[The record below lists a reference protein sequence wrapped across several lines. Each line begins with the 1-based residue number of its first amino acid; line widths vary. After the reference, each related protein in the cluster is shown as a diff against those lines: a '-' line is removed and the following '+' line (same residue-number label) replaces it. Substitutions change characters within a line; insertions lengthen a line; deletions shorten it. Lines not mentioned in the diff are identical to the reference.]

1 MYSRLAN
8 HTLVN
13 ATKSCMTEDQKYQG
27 HLYREKPAKQ
37 PNSQKRKSVSIVEP
51 TDANALVHSTHQAY
65 VEDAHDDDSGT
76 PEHPPHVPSPPSAVR
91 DEPLPNVNVFDF
103 LVTENSPSTTKQVNP
118 AKKGRN
124 SEEQLHSTQYEIDG
138 FTYGTEPVPPG
149 THNINGSLVSLD
161 FMTPAAKATKAKLD
175 KDRSG
180 GMESASHSRNSS
192 GTGNTSEKKRK
203 RAQTDAYET
212 DTLMEDAPQTATRP
226 PERELA
232 HSGLTGGLG
241 RMMSHD
247 EASPHVEDHEYS
259 QKDKRKSRQH
269 SQYEDPA
276 SPLKKSRRS
285 RDLSQS
291 QSRDRSTNGNG
302 LGISIKGRASKVMSM
317 VGSGSVLAAL
327 ANPAAAHNQGISQ
340 ALVKQSRR
348 ASDESYDR
356 DGRNGSQV
364 RGEKKRHKVHRHNG
378 TAREN
383 IRFENGS
390 RSRKRDDRS
399 RSPEAS
405 RRKVKTIEYHSDK
418 QRRDDSDSDDSG
430 YDEKGQMIVFGSA
443 QQTITRCETFL
454 QFVTKGPDSEKGC
467 SMNKALKRW
476 HRDAGI
482 RHTEEKNNEE
492 KNLWKGLRLKRN
504 ERGEVVVFF

>member
-1 MYSRLAN
+1 
-8 HTLVN
+8 
-13 ATKSCMTEDQKYQG
+13 MTEDQKYQG

-37 PNSQKRKSVSIVEP
+37 NNSQKRKSVSIIEP
-51 TDANALVHSTHQAY
+51 LDDNGVAHPTHHAY
-65 VEDAHDDDSGT
+65 VEDAHDIDSGT
-76 PEHPPHVPSPPSAVR
+76 PEHPPHVPSPPPAIP

-103 LVTENSPSTTKQVNP
+103 LVTESSPSTSKQVVP

-124 SEEQLHSTQYEIDG
+124 SEEQLHSTQYETDG
-138 FTYGTEPVPPG
+138 FSYGAEPVPPG
-149 THNINGSLVSLD
+149 ARHVNDSFVSLD

-175 KDRSG
+175 KDRAAG
-180 GMESASHSRNSS
+180 LQSASHSRSNSGAGS
-192 GTGNTSEKKRK
+192 VSEKKRK
-203 RAQTDAYET
+203 RAQTESYEI
-212 DTLMEDAPQTATRP
+212 DTPMQDAPQTEDRP
-226 PERELA
+226 VDRELA

-241 RMMSHD
+241 RMMSNGD
-247 EASPHVEDHEYS
+247 TSPYVEDHEYS
-259 QKDKRKSRQH
+259 QKDKRKSRQY
-269 SQYEDPA
+269 SQHEDPP

-285 RDLSQS
+285 RDLSES
-291 QSRDRSTNGNG
+291 QSRDRGGSSNGNG

-317 VGSGSVLAAL
+317 VGTGSVLAAL
-327 ANPAAAHNQGISQ
+327 ANPAAAHNQGTSQ
-340 ALVKQSRR
+340 ALVKKTRR
-348 ASDESYDR
+348 ASDESRNR

-390 RSRKRDDRS
+390 RSRITDERS

-405 RRKVKTIEYHSDK
+405 RRKVKVIEYHSDK
-418 QRRDDSDSDDSG
+418 QRREDSDSDDSG
-430 YDEKGQMIVFGSA
+430 YDQKGQMVVFGSA
-443 QQTITRCETFL
+443 QKTMVRCETFL
-454 QFVTKGPDSEKGC
+454 QFITKGPDSEKGC

-482 RHTEEKNNEE
+482 RRTEEKIDEE

-504 ERGEVVVFF
+504 DRGEIVVFY